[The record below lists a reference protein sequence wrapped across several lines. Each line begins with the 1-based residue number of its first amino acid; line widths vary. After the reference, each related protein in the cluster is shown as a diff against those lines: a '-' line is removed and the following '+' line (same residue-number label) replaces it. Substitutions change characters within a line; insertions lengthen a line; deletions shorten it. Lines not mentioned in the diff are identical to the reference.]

1 MGTHPIFES
10 DFDCLTDSSQPHF
23 NMFECR
29 MEKSE
34 IMKKVMDALK
44 DLIKEAVWDV
54 NGESLSL
61 QSMDSSHVSLVMVT
75 LKSDGFESF
84 RCDKNLA
91 LGVNM
96 DTMQKLMKCAASDDV
111 FIIKAED
118 HGDLMTMI
126 FEGKNG
132 DKISE
137 YEMKLMDL
145 DIEQLGIPDQDYS
158 CEVTMPSAE
167 FQRICRDLSNIGESV
182 NITIVKSGVDFSA
195 KGDVG
200 TAKIHLTESANVDKE
215 KDAVTINVNE
225 PVNLTFALRYL
236 NFFTKATPLSGS
248 VKLSISPDV
257 PMVVTYAIEDFGS
270 VKYFL
275 APKIE
280 DEE

>member
-1 MGTHPIFES
+1 MT
-10 DFDCLTDSSQPHF
+10 
-23 NMFECR
+23 
-29 MEKSE
+29 KAE
-34 IMKKVMDALK
+34 IMKKVMDSLK

-75 LKSDGFESF
+75 LMSEGFESF

-111 FIIKAED
+111 FTIKAED
-118 HGDLMTMI
+118 NGDSMTMV

-195 KGDVG
+195 RGDVG

-215 KDAVTINVNE
+215 KDAVTIQVNE

-257 PMVVTYAIEDFGS
+257 PMVVTYEIEDVGH